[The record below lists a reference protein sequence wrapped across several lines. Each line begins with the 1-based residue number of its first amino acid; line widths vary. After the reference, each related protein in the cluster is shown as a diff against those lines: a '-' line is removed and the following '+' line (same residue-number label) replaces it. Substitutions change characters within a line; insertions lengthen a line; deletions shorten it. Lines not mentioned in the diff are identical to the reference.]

1 MNRDLTKGNPS
12 AELVKFSLPLLGS
25 MIFQQLYNI
34 ADSFVAGKFIHE
46 NALAAVGNSYEITLI
61 YIAFAFGCNIGCSV
75 IVSNLFGGKR
85 YSAMKTAVSTTFI
98 ASGILCAVLMAVGL
112 LFGRNML
119 ALIRTPDDIMADS
132 LLYLNIYTMGL
143 LFLFFYNIATGIFS
157 AMGDSRTPFILL
169 ACSSTANI
177 FVDILFVK
185 EFQMGVAGVGWA
197 TFLCQGIS
205 CGAAVL
211 LVFKRLAKI
220 KNEDVHKPQ
229 IFSWGLLGKITNIAV
244 PSILQQSFVSV
255 GNIIIQSVINGY
267 GAPVIAGYSA
277 AIKLNNM
284 VITSFTTLGN
294 GVSNFTAQN
303 MGAGRTER
311 VGSGLKGGL
320 KLVYIICIPVAA
332 LYMLG
337 GKSILLLFI
346 NDRTGDAMKTGIQI
360 LRILAPFYFVVST
373 KLMCDGV
380 LRGAGAMKSFM
391 ITTFTDLILRVVLA
405 VMLSARF
412 GVVGIWSAWP
422 VGWSIGTAMSI
433 YFYAVGRWKSYSIT

>member
-12 AELVKFSLPLLGS
+12 TELVKFSLPLLGS

-61 YIAFAFGCNIGCSV
+61 YIAFAFGCNMGCSV

-85 YSAMKTAVSTTFI
+85 YSEMKTAVSTTFI

-229 IFSWGLLGKITNIAV
+229 IFSWELLGKITNIAV

-391 ITTFTDLILRVVLA
+391 ITTFTDLILRVILA
-405 VMLSARF
+405 VILSAGF

-433 YFYAVGRWKSYSIT
+433 YFYARGRWKSYSIT